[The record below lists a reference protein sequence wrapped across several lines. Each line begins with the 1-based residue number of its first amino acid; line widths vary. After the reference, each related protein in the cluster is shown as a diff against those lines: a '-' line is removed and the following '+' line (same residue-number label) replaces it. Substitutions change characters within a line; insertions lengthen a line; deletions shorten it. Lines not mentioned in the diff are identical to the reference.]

1 MSGFLR
7 QEGLITDKKDDS
19 EPADITLNPLTFP
32 APRSAV
38 LQTLTRADTGYI
50 SGLAYAGIRGFGPS
64 HPTVGELRTGEL
76 EVIIEHPVLE
86 GEEMTAGEI
95 LVTEVESFF
104 PEEVS
109 REDENDPLKKMQSG
123 QGDKVDQNTNRL
135 KLAVGYGL
143 VFGRNDTK
151 AIAMSI
157 LDRMMDTE
165 GDTILQN
172 QEFVLLHGDCL
183 EMNGFISH
191 LKLPHYVT
199 FQSKLD
205 RVRHT
210 KQEEPQHGSEL

>member
-1 MSGFLR
+1 M
-7 QEGLITDKKDDS
+7 
-19 EPADITLNPLTFP
+19 
-32 APRSAV
+32 
-38 LQTLTRADTGYI
+38 
-50 SGLAYAGIRGFGPS
+50 
-64 HPTVGELRTGEL
+64 
-76 EVIIEHPVLE
+76 
-86 GEEMTAGEI
+86 
-95 LVTEVESFF
+95 VTEVESFF